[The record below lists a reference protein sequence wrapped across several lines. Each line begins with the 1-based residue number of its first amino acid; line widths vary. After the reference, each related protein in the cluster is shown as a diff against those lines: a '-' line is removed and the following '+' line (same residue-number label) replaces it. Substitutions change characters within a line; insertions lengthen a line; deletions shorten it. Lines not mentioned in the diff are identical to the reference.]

1 MVYLINCKVG
11 AKRAA
16 GFKESR
22 KKLGQVGAPE
32 PNQVFK
38 NLNQFS
44 AFIDGSGGAQY
55 SQNTNQVSTR
65 GGYKP
70 SCLTNEQ
77 SSDAVPSAMFSQEE
91 LVLMRNNLA
100 SMEIHAIS
108 DLYDYEINHLIN
120 NQEKSSLYNSY
131 DTAMNYVKYLLK
143 VGKNLNVNLVY
154 LNDKSLIFGLIFN
167 WFYHPRLGYRFFSLL
182 KHSIQTDQE
191 KSFFKDFFLEYQQ
204 YYKPHFYRNAR
215 ITQFTSGLTGL
226 FFTESI
232 LNRTIRLLVSI
243 YHPSFWAGLKPNQK
257 FIFCQELTKKARQE
271 GNYKAINQ
279 LFDWVSP
286 IPMGN
291 LTLDNDLFDLDS
303 KIKKKQVNNIET
315 FKQDISI
322 ISSDR
327 IKTLWSPGAPLD
339 STNPVKLDLEQAAV
353 KKLLTYFGFGIAVVS
368 GIANM
373 PSKNLFFESLNEIK
387 LVTTDPTN
395 SPSRLVPIF
404 FRFVKMLRWAYGP
417 S

>member
-154 LNDKSLIFGLIFN
+154 LN
-167 WFYHPRLGYRFFSLL
+167 Y
-182 KHSIQTDQE
+182 
-191 KSFFKDFFLEYQQ
+191 
-204 YYKPHFYRNAR
+204 
-215 ITQFTSGLTGL
+215 
-226 FFTESI
+226 
-232 LNRTIRLLVSI
+232 V
-243 YHPSFWAGLKPNQK
+243 
-257 FIFCQELTKKARQE
+257 
-271 GNYKAINQ
+271 
-279 LFDWVSP
+279 
-286 IPMGN
+286 
-291 LTLDNDLFDLDS
+291 
-303 KIKKKQVNNIET
+303 
-315 FKQDISI
+315 
-322 ISSDR
+322 
-327 IKTLWSPGAPLD
+327 
-339 STNPVKLDLEQAAV
+339 
-353 KKLLTYFGFGIAVVS
+353 
-368 GIANM
+368 
-373 PSKNLFFESLNEIK
+373 
-387 LVTTDPTN
+387 
-395 SPSRLVPIF
+395 
-404 FRFVKMLRWAYGP
+404 GP
-417 S
+417 